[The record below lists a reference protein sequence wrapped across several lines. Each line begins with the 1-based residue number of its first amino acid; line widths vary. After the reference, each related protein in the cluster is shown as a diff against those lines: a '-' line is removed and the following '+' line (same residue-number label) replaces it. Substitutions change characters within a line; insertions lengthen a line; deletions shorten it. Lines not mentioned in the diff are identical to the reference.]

1 MLVETTK
8 SGQLVGFA
16 DDDQPILVQL
26 EGRYDVTEFWTQ
38 KEALQELH
46 DQMLGEIVGD
56 QPHLAEQPLPE
67 RPAPPHVVKTSFW
80 GKKQSRVQQ
89 EAAVTKPAKAPVAVN
104 VQIEQVNFRTENEYG
119 LYETLRSRA
128 VMMAVDVR

>member
-8 SGQLVGFA
+8 NGQLVGFP

-38 KEALQELH
+38 EEALEELH
-46 DQMLGEIVGD
+46 DQMLGEMVGD

-67 RPAPPHVVKTSFW
+67 RPAPPPAVKTSFW